1 MARTL
6 EFNRDE
12 ALASAMHLFWRQ
24 GYSATSLHQLLEA
37 MKIGRSSLYATFG
50 DKRRLF
56 IEALDLFSQRNN
68 ALIDH
73 AFNEKKPLLAVR
85 EFFMVSVSRSTAT
98 RLARGCMMV
107 NSILELADVDAELSK
122 HAARRLG
129 EVEKKF
135 QHCFELAQQLGQL
148 DNTHSAQ
155 YLAKMIMTLNQGL
168 RVSSRK
174 NVSAKEMAS
183 VVDTTM
189 SMLGIHRLG
198 S

>member
-1 MARTL
+1 VARTL
-6 EFNRDE
+6 EFNRDD

-37 MKIGRSSLYATFG
+37 MAIGRSSLYATYG

-68 ALIDH
+68 ALLDN
-73 AFNEKKPLLAVR
+73 AFNQKKPLLAVR
-85 EFFMVSVSRSTAT
+85 EFFMASVNNSTPS

-107 NSILELADVDAELSK
+107 NSILELADVDPELSK
-122 HAARRLG
+122 HAAKRLG
-129 EVEKKF
+129 EVESKF
-135 QHCFELAQQLGQL
+135 QECFELAQTLGQL
-148 DNTHSAQ
+148 DKDYSAQ

-174 NVSAKEMAS
+174 NESAKEMAK
-183 VVDTTM
+183 VVETTM
-189 SMLGIHRLG
+189 SMLGITA
-198 S
+198 